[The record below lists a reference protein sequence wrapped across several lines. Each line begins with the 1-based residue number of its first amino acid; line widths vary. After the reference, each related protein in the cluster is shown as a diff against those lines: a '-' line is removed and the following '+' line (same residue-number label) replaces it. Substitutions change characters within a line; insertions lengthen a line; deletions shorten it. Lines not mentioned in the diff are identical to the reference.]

1 MSCVRLHQYSKKI
14 KGKTVLKNI
23 DYEFTGGKVYGIQG
37 HNGCGKTM
45 LLRAISGLIS
55 ASEGYVSIGDKIL
68 GRDIDFP
75 ESIGVLIENPEFWN
89 NYTLKNV
96 LITLARIKGVIGEKE
111 IDDAIYR
118 VGLEGQTDTQVGKFS
133 LGMMQRMGIAQAI
146 MEKPDII
153 LLDEPTNALDTDGN
167 EKLRRIIIEEKERG
181 ALIIVVSH
189 NLEWMH
195 GLCDVLL
202 KMENGTLVEENN
214 END

>member
-1 MSCVRLHQYSKKI
+1 M
-14 KGKTVLKNI
+14 
-23 DYEFTGGKVYGIQG
+23 
-37 HNGCGKTM
+37 
-45 LLRAISGLIS
+45 
-55 ASEGYVSIGDKIL
+55 
-68 GRDIDFP
+68 
-75 ESIGVLIENPEFWN
+75 
-89 NYTLKNV
+89 KNV